1 MKKKNI
7 GALAMPMRNDSDL
20 VQLPEG
26 LFLVSTTHNLEFMLL
41 MRESPKRKNELP
53 RKG

>member
-1 MKKKNI
+1 MKKKKI
-7 GALAMPMRNDSDL
+7 GALAMPMRNDNAL
-20 VQLPEG
+20 VHLSEG
-26 LFLVSTTHNLEFMLL
+26 LFLVSTTHNLEFKLM

>member
-1 MKKKNI
+1 
-7 GALAMPMRNDSDL
+7 MPMRNDNTL
-20 VQLPEG
+20 VQLSEG
-26 LFLVSTTHNLEFMLL
+26 LFLVSTMHNLEFMLM